1 MLVAHPKHVYGF
13 DFVSLSRDYMSGK
26 SFSRI
31 FIPILIFVDI
41 LIALFVGHYKTSQTR
56 FAIII
61 VTMVLYVLLSIVPEV
76 NPAMVANIPAETAAA
91 DDAPVIIKSNTPV
104 IKSNTPV
111 VIFIFLMFF
120 LLAIRTISFYDEN
133 RKPPKFVEID
143 T

>member
-104 IKSNTPV
+104 